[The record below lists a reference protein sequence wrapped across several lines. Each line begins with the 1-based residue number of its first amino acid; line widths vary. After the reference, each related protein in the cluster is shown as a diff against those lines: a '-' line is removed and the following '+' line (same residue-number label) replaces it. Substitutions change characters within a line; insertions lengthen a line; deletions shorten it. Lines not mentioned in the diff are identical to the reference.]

1 MVKCSLF
8 SPISSH
14 HSSVTEISSLEI
26 TAHPTYHTIY
36 KMPLKI
42 MDLKIQDGKKRNRMC
57 ITIKNGA
64 ECADKKE
71 WVHLGEEQYLYE
83 DNVMFTCS
91 GINHSA
97 D

>member
-36 KMPLKI
+36 KMFLKI
-42 MDLKIQDGKKRNRMC
+42 MDLKLNTRW
-57 ITIKNGA
+57 
-64 ECADKKE
+64 KE
-71 WVHLGEEQYLYE
+71 EK
-83 DNVMFTCS
+83 
-91 GINHSA
+91 
-97 D
+97 